1 MEVWAE
7 GVASSVR
14 VHARGQV
21 CTVKYVHCQVC
32 MRAGVQLSSMFT
44 VKFVQL
50 IHASRCALLS
60 YVHCQVCSQVSCSQV
75 PCAVDAG
82 AAKRSAPI
90 DQCQCHGSDAGAP
103 KGISSSV
110 ALLHCTR

>member
-1 MEVWAE
+1 MV
-7 GVASSVR
+7 SSLDTNM
-14 VHARGQV
+14 HMQLQTAACAQGV
-21 CTVKYVHCQVC
+21 CTQPDAACAAE
-32 MRAGVQLSSMFT
+32 RL
-44 VKFVQL
+44 KF
-50 IHASRCALLS
+50 IHACKCALLS
-60 YVHCQVCSQVSCSQV
+60 YVHCQVCSQVPCSQV

-82 AAKRSAPI
+82 AAKRFAPI